1 MAKSVVKFFLP
12 EKGYGF
18 LTIVDGIHKGKD
30 VFVHHTQIQ
39 TEGYR
44 TLHKDEECE
53 FELFESEKGLQAQNV
68 VPNRQ
73 YKPKGI

>member
-1 MAKSVVKFFLP
+1 MIKGLVKFF
-12 EKGYGF
+12 KNDTGYGF
-18 LTIVDGIHKGKD
+18 ITVSEGAHKGKD
-30 VFVHHTQIQ
+30 IFVHHTQIK
-39 TEGYR
+39 TDGYR

>member
-1 MAKSVVKFFLP
+1 MITGVCKFFLN

-18 LTIVDGIHKGKD
+18 ITIAEGSHKGKD
-30 VFVHHTQIQ
+30 VFVHHTQIK
-39 TEGYR
+39 TDGYR
-44 TLHKDEECE
+44 VLHKDEACE
-53 FELFESEKGLQAQNV
+53 FELLESEKGLQAQNV